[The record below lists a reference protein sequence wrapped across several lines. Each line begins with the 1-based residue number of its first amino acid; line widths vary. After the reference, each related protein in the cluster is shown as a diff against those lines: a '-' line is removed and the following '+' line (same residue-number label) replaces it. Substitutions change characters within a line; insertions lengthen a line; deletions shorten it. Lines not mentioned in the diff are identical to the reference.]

1 MEPDDDSD
9 DVTLLEFI
17 LNIKEK
23 RKQEED
29 DKTLADI
36 LKEAKQAEGTM
47 QQSLKQQKKEARRK
61 TKKRRTRCK
70 KKARKKTAVQEADKK
85 WRQRQAKRTSY
96 MEELGEVAG
105 NRLYLDD
112 MKRAKAKQREKSKKK
127 EQQKKKDHHKKG

>member
-17 LNIKEK
+17 LNIKAN
-23 RKQEED
+23 RKQEEV
-29 DKTLADI
+29 DKTLAVM

-47 QQSLKQQKKEARRK
+47 QQSLKQQKKKARRK

-70 KKARKKTAVQEADKK
+70 EKARKKTAVQEADKK
-85 WRQRQAKRTSY
+85 WRQRQAKRTGY

-112 MKRAKAKQREKSKKK
+112 MKRAKAKQREKIKKK